1 MTEYQKKIPSKHNV
15 AGRKTVMGNE
25 PSIDYGNFKDRKES
39 MTLRDASNRLMDTAQ
54 HRFKSSKEDLKQ
66 YP

>member
-39 MTLRDASNRLMDTAQ
+39 MTLRDASNRLMDTA
-54 HRFKSSKEDLKQ
+54 
-66 YP
+66 